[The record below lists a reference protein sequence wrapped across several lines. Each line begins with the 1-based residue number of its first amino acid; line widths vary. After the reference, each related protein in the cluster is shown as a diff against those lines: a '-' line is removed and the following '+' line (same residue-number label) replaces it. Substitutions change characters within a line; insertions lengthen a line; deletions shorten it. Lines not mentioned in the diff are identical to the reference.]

1 MTVHRKSPMDR
12 PQDSSRLERRL
23 ERERRARLRAEAIA
37 EQATRQALHDPLTGL
52 ADRTVFMDHLT
63 VALAASEQHGRS
75 LAVLLIDIDRFKL
88 INDSLGRDAGDE
100 LLVAIA
106 RRLSRAARS
115 VDTVSRLGGDEF
127 AVLCLDV
134 PDRPTAEEIVAR
146 FSAAVGE
153 TMRLG
158 STEVVPS
165 ASIGV
170 VLASDLGTAD
180 AVLRDAD
187 AAMYEAKRHGKA
199 RFEVFNEAMRTE
211 ALERLE
217 TESDLRHALERGQF
231 VPYYQPVVELD
242 THAVVGVEALARWRH
257 PTRGLLAPR
266 EFIPICEETGLIVAL
281 GRFMLERACSE
292 VERLGLGSRS
302 DIPLKLW
309 VNLSARQLA
318 EPDLVATVA
327 QALTAAGRGP
337 STICLEI
344 TESSLMSD
352 FERSLANLESLAEL
366 NVGIGLD
373 DFGQGYSSLSYL
385 KQLPVDTLKI
395 DRSFVSGV
403 GSDRRDTAMV
413 AAIVGLARA
422 LGLTTVAEGVETPRQ
437 RDELR
442 RLGCDLA
449 QGFLFAPPL
458 PAEAVE
464 ELLERGLP
472 APPLTSAQ
480 AARAR

>member
-1 MTVHRKSPMDR
+1 
-12 PQDSSRLERRL
+12 
-23 ERERRARLRAEAIA
+23 
-37 EQATRQALHDPLTGL
+37 
-52 ADRTVFMDHLT
+52 
-63 VALAASEQHGRS
+63 
-75 LAVLLIDIDRFKL
+75 
-88 INDSLGRDAGDE
+88 
-100 LLVAIA
+100 
-106 RRLSRAARS
+106 
-115 VDTVSRLGGDEF
+115 
-127 AVLCLDV
+127 
-134 PDRPTAEEIVAR
+134 
-146 FSAAVGE
+146 
-153 TMRLG
+153 
-158 STEVVPS
+158 
-165 ASIGV
+165 
-170 VLASDLGTAD
+170 
-180 AVLRDAD
+180 
-187 AAMYEAKRHGKA
+187 MYEAKRHGKA

-217 TESDLRHALERGQF
+217 TESDLRHALERRQF
-231 VPYYQPVVELD
+231 VPYYQPVVELE

-292 VERLGLGSRS
+292 VERLGLRSRS

-413 AAIVGLARA
+413 AAIVGLARTGSPDRSRGRRDPA
-422 LGLTTVAEGVETPRQ
+422 SARRAPTPR
-437 RDELR
+437 LR
-442 RLGCDLA
+442 SG
-449 QGFLFAPPL
+449 P
-458 PAEAVE
+458 
-464 ELLERGLP
+464 GLP
-472 APPLTSAQ
+472 VRAA
-480 AARAR
+480 AARGGRGGASRARPPGPSAHLGPGGASPIGGRRGAHGRAASSWPASESSKSSRP